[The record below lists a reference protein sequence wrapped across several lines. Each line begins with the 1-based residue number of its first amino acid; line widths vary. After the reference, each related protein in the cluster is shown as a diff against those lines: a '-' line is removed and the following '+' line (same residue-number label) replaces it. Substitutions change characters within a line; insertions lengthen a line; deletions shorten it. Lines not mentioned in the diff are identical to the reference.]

1 MKDDKKIDYKAL
13 RAELDEVLDQL
24 QQDDTDIDA
33 ALKGYEKGLKLIG
46 QLETYLQTAE
56 NTIKKLQSDRL

>member
-1 MKDDKKIDYKAL
+1 MKADQKIDYKAL

-56 NTIKKLQSDRL
+56 NTIKKLQSDRP

>member
-1 MKDDKKIDYKAL
+1 MKADKTIDYKAL
-13 RAELDEVLDQL
+13 RSELDEVLDQL

-46 QLETYLQTAE
+46 QLEAYLQTAE
-56 NTIKKLQSDRL
+56 NTIKKLQADRS